1 MFNLR
6 IVWNIG
12 CRKLTA
18 VVRIPREPKE
28 VHSRHED
35 GVRWIEEGQG
45 PERSD
50 YVGFPTLRMLII
62 ETNKFSSFLREET
75 K

>member
-1 MFNLR
+1 MN
-6 IVWNIG
+6 
-12 CRKLTA
+12 T
-18 VVRIPREPKE
+18 VRIPREPKE

-45 PERSD
+45 PERLD
-50 YVGFPTLRMLII
+50 HVRILKLLIHKHKA
-62 ETNKFSSFLREET
+62 NFCNSFLREET